1 MGDGEIREVWDRG
14 QIMKG
19 LVDHK
24 EDFQLHSKCE
34 GREILRGLSRE
45 GT

>member
-14 QIMKG
+14 QIMMG
-19 LVDHK
+19 LVDYK
-24 EDFQLHSKCE
+24 EDFGLHSKFE
-34 GREILRGLSRE
+34 ERETLRGLSRE